1 MASPL
6 RPDRPRFPAPTETP
20 ELGRR
25 ELLASLAAA
34 ALSAGGLPVGRLF
47 AEEPKKEP
55 ASPSTSVEPKWR
67 PLFDGKTLKNW
78 KESEFGGAG
87 SVKVEEG
94 HILIGQGEPLTG
106 ITWEGPALPKID
118 YEVRLQGQRVD
129 GDDFFC
135 ALTFPVKEAPCSLVL
150 GGWGG
155 GLVGLSSLNG
165 YDASENETTSY
176 YQFDKKKWYAIRL
189 VVLDGRILA
198 WIDDKRMVNVD
209 TTGTKISIRIEV
221 DACRPF
227 GICTFRTLGAIKD
240 LKVRE
245 LAKDEVAKLHKE
257 AEVEQ

>member
-1 MASPL
+1 MIPPLPSPAASL
-6 RPDRPRFPAPTETP
+6 S
-20 ELGRR
+20 RR
-25 ELLASLAAA
+25 DLLASLAVV
-34 ALSAGGLPVGRLF
+34 ALSAGGSPIGSLM
-47 AEEPKKEP
+47 ADEPRKEP
-55 ASPSTSVEPKWR
+55 AATPPPAASEVKWR

-87 SVKVEEG
+87 SVKVEG
-94 HILIGQGEPLTG
+94 GQILIGQGEPLTG
-106 ITWEGPALPKID
+106 ITWDGPELPKIN

-135 ALTFPVKEAPCSLVL
+135 ALTFPVKESPCSLVL

-165 YDASENETTSY
+165 YDASENETTTY

-198 WIDDKRMVNVD
+198 WIDDQRMVNVD
-209 TTGTKISIRIEV
+209 TTDMKISIRIEV

-227 GICTFRTLGAIKD
+227 GICTFRTLGAVKD

-245 LAKDEVAKLHKE
+245 LPKDEVEKIQKE
-257 AEVEQ
+257 AAAAGE